1 MLLLSAF
8 APSQAAAS
16 GGGAQAV
23 EEGRRL
29 ALEARFDEALEAFER
44 AAASTDLGR
53 EDLVALLEGRAM
65 VHHGQR
71 DEEAFARAARGLA
84 SIAPDYTPSRR
95 IPPRLAR
102 RLRAAIEGVAPL
114 SLEARGERSG
124 EGVVVTSS
132 VDNDA
137 GDLVQRIVVAARVGD
152 STGFT
157 DHEGERVSLEA
168 SENQGVRFYVRAV
181 GPGGALLAT
190 VGSAES
196 PEVMPVEEL
205 PPPAVLP
212 REGTQTQSAV
222 TATSTAPAQPFEDEP
237 PAGDDDG
244 LPIWPFIVGGVVIA
258 AAIAAIA
265 IALVVPGDNTSV
277 GIPDHPL

>member
-1 MLLLSAF
+1 
-8 APSQAAAS
+8 
-16 GGGAQAV
+16 
-23 EEGRRL
+23 
-29 ALEARFDEALEAFER
+29 
-44 AAASTDLGR
+44 
-53 EDLVALLEGRAM
+53 
-65 VHHGQR
+65 
-71 DEEAFARAARGLA
+71 
-84 SIAPDYTPSRR
+84 
-95 IPPRLAR
+95 
-102 RLRAAIEGVAPL
+102 
-114 SLEARGERSG
+114 
-124 EGVVVTSS
+124 
-132 VDNDA
+132 
-137 GDLVQRIVVAARVGD
+137 
-152 STGFT
+152 
-157 DHEGERVSLEA
+157 
-168 SENQGVRFYVRAV
+168 VRFYVRAV